1 MASMSGAGV
10 REVEARVDAKVKEQ
24 LCSTYCVQML
34 LLQAPGPAS
43 WVRSLCGCGEPGQ
56 GRRWL
61 RIELHADLG
70 TERAQCVFIGFGLP

>member
-1 MASMSGAGV
+1 MARVSGAGV

-34 LLQAPGPAS
+34 LHQAPSS
-43 WVRSLCGCGEPGQ
+43 WAQSRCGCGEPGE

-61 RIELHADLG
+61 RIEVHADLG
-70 TERAQCVFIGFGLP
+70 T